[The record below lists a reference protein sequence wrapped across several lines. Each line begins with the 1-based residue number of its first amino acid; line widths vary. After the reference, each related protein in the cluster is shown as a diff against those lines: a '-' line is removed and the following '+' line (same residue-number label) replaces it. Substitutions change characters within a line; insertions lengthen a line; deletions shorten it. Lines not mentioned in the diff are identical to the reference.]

1 MRLVTPPDSRP
12 TTPDAML
19 QWLRAEVAD
28 FFEVEPEKVQLD
40 TNFYDDLEA
49 DSIDLVEVITII
61 ERELDLEIDDQHL
74 YDIETVGELVKVVV
88 PPASRPSSTPPP
100 PDLPPVLVGESHPL
114 G

>member
-1 MRLVTPPDSRP
+1 MRLVTPPESRP

-19 QWLRAEVAD
+19 RWMRSEVAG
-28 FFEVEPEKVQLD
+28 FLEVDPEQVQLD

-74 YDIETVGELVKVVV
+74 YDIETVGELVEVILRIQ
-88 PPASRPSSTPPP
+88 AQQ
-100 PDLPPVLVGESHPL
+100 HP
-114 G
+114 GAT

>member
-1 MRLVTPPDSRP
+1 MTPPESRP

-19 QWLRAEVAD
+19 RWMRSEVAG
-28 FFEVEPEKVQLD
+28 FLEVDPEQVQLD

-74 YDIETVGELVKVVV
+74 YDIETVGELVEVILRIQ
-88 PPASRPSSTPPP
+88 AQQ
-100 PDLPPVLVGESHPL
+100 HP
-114 G
+114 GAT